1 MPHNP
6 SYTHP
11 TLSLKHLISI
21 LFKAQIQDG
30 SHRQNVTLQELGKE
44 LGAAKEGRDSAGT
57 MARSNPAVGASA
69 RVKGGVETREC
80 RQSQHP

>member
-57 MARSNPAVGASA
+57 MVRSNPTVGASA